1 MDNGAKAKLCI
12 FNEENFEEDIVN
24 FCKEHNLDDNKRKK
38 LQKLVKT
45 QLIEMFEEGELGQ
58 QQDENQDDSDKDQ
71 NAFGE
76 IFDEKNRLLID
87 EINFDIERAN
97 NQ

>member
-1 MDNGAKAKLCI
+1 
-12 FNEENFEEDIVN
+12 
-24 FCKEHNLDDNKRKK
+24 
-38 LQKLVKT
+38 
-45 QLIEMFEEGELGQ
+45 MFEEGELGQ

-97 NQ
+97 NQQSQNE